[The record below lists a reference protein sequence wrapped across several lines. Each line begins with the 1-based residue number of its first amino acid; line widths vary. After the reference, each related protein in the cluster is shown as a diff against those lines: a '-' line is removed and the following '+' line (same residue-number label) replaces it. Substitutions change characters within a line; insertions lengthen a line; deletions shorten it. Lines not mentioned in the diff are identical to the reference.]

1 MFSENKQEVLLIQK
15 DRLEWQAGKLNG
27 IGGKQEP
34 NDSTSLDTQ
43 IREFKEETGIDT
55 KISDWELFCII
66 DSLDTQIREFKE
78 ETGIDTKISDWELFC
93 IIDSTETEN
102 KTGTK
107 IGSTYR
113 IYCYKAFNNSLY
125 DARVVETEIPMV
137 LDLFNPEREDHIKY
151 FPILPNVNWLIPMA
165 LTTVN
170 QVLQIK
176 YN

>member
-1 MFSENKQEVLLIQK
+1 MKNYTLGFMFSENKQEVLLIQK

-66 DSLDTQIREFKE
+66 Y
-78 ETGIDTKISDWELFC
+78 G
-93 IIDSTETEN
+93 TETKN

>member
-1 MFSENKQEVLLIQK
+1 MKNYTLGFMFSENKQEVLLIQK

-66 DSLDTQIREFKE
+66 D
-78 ETGIDTKISDWELFC
+78 G
-93 IIDSTETEN
+93 TETEN

>member
-43 IREFKEETGIDT
+43 IRESREETGIDT

-66 DSLDTQIREFKE
+66 Y
-78 ETGIDTKISDWELFC
+78 G
-93 IIDSTETEN
+93 TETKN
-102 KTGTK
+102 KTGTE

-137 LDLFNPEREDHIKY
+137 LDLFNPEKEDHIKY

>member
-1 MFSENKQEVLLIQK
+1 MKNYTLGFMFSENKQEVLLIQK

-34 NDSTSLDTQ
+34 NDST
-43 IREFKEETGIDT
+43 
-55 KISDWELFCII
+55 
-66 DSLDTQIREFKE
+66 SLDTQIREFKE